1 MKNPDTQ
8 IKNFIDIL
16 SKHIIVLYS
25 RFNLYLYLI
34 DCAKDERSRILYKES
49 PSFFKNVFDCLLAD
63 IIIEIHK
70 LYDKSKSAKRSL
82 RSYLKRIA
90 ENINNLSFN
99 NNYLTLED
107 INKDL
112 NKIDSISSILH
123 KIGIHRNKYRA
134 HMDCKYFGDE
144 NKLWTDAPISN
155 DELKKVFRITINIIK
170 KHKLIICGGD
180 LKMIKANWDDI
191 KIINKIINNYDVTL
205 ENSHV
210 QNLIIDGKIPRK
222 YDELK

>member
-1 MKNPDTQ
+1 
-8 IKNFIDIL
+8 
-16 SKHIIVLYS
+16 
-25 RFNLYLYLI
+25 
-34 DCAKDERSRILYKES
+34 
-49 PSFFKNVFDCLLAD
+49 
-63 IIIEIHK
+63 
-70 LYDKSKSAKRSL
+70 
-82 RSYLKRIA
+82 
-90 ENINNLSFN
+90 
-99 NNYLTLED
+99 
-107 INKDL
+107 
-112 NKIDSISSILH
+112 
-123 KIGIHRNKYRA
+123 
-134 HMDCKYFGDE
+134 MDCKYFGKE

-155 DELKKVFRITINIIK
+155 DELKKVFRIKNNIIK